1 MTSPGSGTGAPVGS
15 NGARSF
21 AIDPGA
27 SRLTLRAFAG
37 GILSAVGHNPTF
49 AIRRFEGN
57 VHFDPEKLSGS
68 LTLRIAAD
76 SIAVQGEMNEKDR
89 REIERVTKGEV
100 LEVSK
105 HPDIIYECPA
115 TTVRKTGE
123 GQFEVTLP
131 GSLTL
136 HGVTLRQLVPARIS
150 LMGDM
155 LRAFGD
161 FSLQQPDYDIKPV
174 TVGGG
179 MLRVKDE
186 LKGTF
191 DIVARS

>member
-100 LEVSK
+100 LEVSQ

-150 LMGDM
+150 LMGNM

>member
-1 MTSPGSGTGAPVGS
+1 M
-15 NGARSF
+15 
-21 AIDPGA
+21 
-27 SRLTLRAFAG
+27 
-37 GILSAVGHNPTF
+37 
-49 AIRRFEGN
+49 
-57 VHFDPEKLSGS
+57 
-68 LTLRIAAD
+68 
-76 SIAVQGEMNEKDR
+76 
-89 REIERVTKGEV
+89 
-100 LEVSK
+100 LEVAK
-105 HPDIIYECPA
+105 HPDIVYECPA
-115 TTVRKTGE
+115 TIVRRTGE

-136 HGVTLRQLVPARIS
+136 HGVTSRQLVPARIS
-150 LMGDM
+150 LLGNM
-155 LRAFGD
+155 LRAFGE

>member
-1 MTSPGSGTGAPVGS
+1 VTSPGSGTGAPVGS

-105 HPDIIYECPA
+105 HPDIIYECPT

-150 LMGDM
+150 LMGNM

>member
-1 MTSPGSGTGAPVGS
+1 VTSPGSGPAGG
-15 NGARSF
+15 NGGRTF

-37 GILSAVGHNPTF
+37 GMLSAVGHNPTF
-49 AIRRFEGN
+49 AVRRFEGD

-68 LTLRIAAD
+68 LTLRMVAD
-76 SIAVQGEMNEKDR
+76 SIAVQGEMSDKDR
-89 REIERVTKGEV
+89 REIERLTKDEV
-100 LEVSK
+100 LEVAT
-105 HPDIIYECPA
+105 HPEIVYECPV
-115 TTVRKTGE
+115 TSVRKTGE
-123 GQFEVTLP
+123 DQFEATLP

-136 HGVTLRQLVPARIS
+136 HGVTLRQLVPVRIS
-150 LMGDM
+150 LTGNL

-161 FSLQQPDYDIKPV
+161 FSLQQPDYEIKPV

-179 MLRVKDE
+179 MLKVKEE
-186 LKGTF
+186 LRGTF

>member
-1 MTSPGSGTGAPVGS
+1 VTSPGSGTGAPVGS

-100 LEVSK
+100 LEVSQ

-150 LMGDM
+150 LMGNM